1 MMYRMLS
8 IMAVG
13 VAMVVAGQALADKSA
28 AEKST
33 HNGKVVSI
41 ADNKLVMTD
50 KDGKEH
56 EHALTAEVKTTCDGK
71 DCKCE
76 DIKAGMRIRVTTTTK
91 DDKQT
96 VTKLEALDKNE
107 EFEKLDK

>member
-8 IMAVG
+8 LVALG
-13 VAMVVAGQALADKSA
+13 VALLVAAPAFADKPD

-33 HNGKVVSI
+33 HLGKVVSI
-41 ADNKLVMTD
+41 ADDKLVMTG

-56 EHALTAEVKTTCDGK
+56 DHALTADVKTICDGK
-71 DCKCE
+71 VCKCE
-76 DIKAGMRIRVTTTTK
+76 DIKTGMKIRVTTTKK

-96 VTKLEALDKNE
+96 VTKIEALDKNE
-107 EFEKLDK
+107 EFEKLEQ